1 MKIPVRGGGV
11 MMDKGAMGEAKLGPL
26 VQIGVVVKNID
37 KVVDYY
43 SSTFGIGPW
52 EIKDGESEAKVG
64 GQTYLYKTRVA
75 YAQLG
80 PVTLELF
87 EVVEGRSPVHA
98 QFLDKDREGVH
109 HLGFYVAGDEKEK
122 MIADLA
128 ARGVSVFQDSHIKP
142 SGRTTFLD
150 TAKTGGIFFEL
161 IERHSHEDK
170 F

>member
-1 MKIPVRGGGV
+1 MDIPASGKIQ
-11 MMDKGAMGEAKLGPL
+11 LGPL
-26 VQIGVVVKNID
+26 VQIGVVVKGID

-64 GQTYLYKTRVA
+64 GQTYVYKTRVA
-75 YAQLG
+75 FAQLG

-87 EVVEGRSPVHA
+87 EVVEGYSPVHA

-109 HLGFYVAGDEKEK
+109 HLGFSVSREEKK
-122 MIADLA
+122 KLKADLA

-142 SGRTTFLD
+142 SGRATFLD

-161 IERHSHEDK
+161 IERQPG
-170 F
+170 

>member
-1 MKIPVRGGGV
+1 
-11 MMDKGAMGEAKLGPL
+11 MDSDATGKVKLGPL
-26 VQIGVVVKNID
+26 VQVGVVVKGID
-37 KVVDYY
+37 KVVEYY

-52 EIKDGESEAKVG
+52 EIKNGESEANVG
-64 GQTYLYKTRVA
+64 GQTYVYKTRVA
-75 YAQLG
+75 NAQLG

-87 EVVEGRSPVHA
+87 EVLEGKSPVHA

-109 HLGFYVAGDEKEK
+109 HLGFYVSQEEKEK

-161 IERHSHEDK
+161 IERRPE
-170 F
+170 